1 MEPSLCWS
9 NTALVAVPA
18 VAAAAAAAAT
28 AATAATAAA
37 MDLFRVQQRY
47 KSGDYDESVRLLS

>member
-18 VAAAAAAAAT
+18 VAAAAAAAT

>member
-1 MEPSLCWS
+1 MCWS

-18 VAAAAAAAAT
+18 VAAAAAAAT